1 MALREASWTVGLVLA
16 TSAVANAQGAAGNP
30 NQLAAKVERAML
42 HLTPADRYR
51 LPLIVEPLRKV
62 IVMAPSDGVLRSI
75 AVPVGSTVQEG
86 QEIARLDTNA
96 ALTRYRV
103 AKASVKEMDTEV
115 AIAKASANPAT
126 GVAIAEARLEAA
138 KARAELAQIE
148 VESCTLRAPF
158 AGRVMD
164 VAVSPGQYL
173 SKGSAI
179 LDLADVATVRVLLPV
194 DRGAASVGGSLTFA
208 IEETP
213 VTGKVQAVLPLG
225 EAHANLRELA
235 SPLAAAWVTVA
246 NTSGTFEPGQRAHSP
261 YLPNAPIAGVP
272 SFSIRKDDSGNSM
285 VQVIRAERVTDVP
298 IKVLGSLG
306 PDRSQISGPFRTSD
320 ILIQTSSVPLR
331 AGTFIRFN
339 DGSIPRGVE
348 GSAPSV
354 DQVGD
359 PADVSSTPPGIAPIG
374 SGGRPKPGGAKP
386 KASSTKAGA
395 DGVVPF

>member
-1 MALREASWTVGLVLA
+1 MALREASWAIGLALVTSTVASGQPGN
-16 TSAVANAQGAAGNP
+16 SGNP
-30 NQLAAKVERAML
+30 NQLAAKVERAWL
-42 HLTPADRYR
+42 HLTPVDRYR

-62 IVMAPSDGVLRSI
+62 IVMAPSDGILRSI

-96 ALTRYRV
+96 ALTRYKV
-103 AKASVKEMDTEV
+103 AKASVKEMQAEADIAKGQSV
-115 AIAKASANPAT
+115 AAIAS
-126 GVAIAEARLEAA
+126 AEARLEAA
-138 KARAELAQIE
+138 KARSELAQIE

-194 DRGAASVGGSLTFA
+194 DRSAATVGGNLTFA

-213 VTGKVQAVLPLG
+213 VNGKVQAVLPLG

-246 NTSGTFEPGQRAHSP
+246 NASGTFEPGQRAHSP
-261 YLPNAPIAGVP
+261 YLPDAPIAGVP
-272 SFSIRKDDSGNSM
+272 SFSIKKDDSGASI
-285 VQVIRAERVTDVP
+285 VQVIRADRVTDVP
-298 IKVLGSLG
+298 IKVLGPLG
-306 PDRSQISGPFRTSD
+306 PDRSQVSGPFRTSD
-320 ILIQTSSVPLR
+320 VLIQTSSVPLR

-339 DGSIPRGVE
+339 DGSTPRGVE
-348 GSAPSV
+348 GQPPTP

-374 SGGRPKPGGAKP
+374 SGGRPKTGAKP
-386 KASSTKAGA
+386 KSSSSKAGA

>member
-1 MALREASWTVGLVLA
+1 MALRESSWAVVLA
-16 TSAVANAQGAAGNP
+16 LVTSTVASGQPSTSGNP
-30 NQLAAKVERAML
+30 NQLAAKVERALL

-51 LPLIVEPLRKV
+51 VPLIVEPLRKV
-62 IVMAPSDGVLRSI
+62 IVMAPSDGILRSI

-96 ALTRYRV
+96 ALTRFRV
-103 AKASVKEMDTEV
+103 AKASVKEMQAEADIAKGHSV
-115 AIAKASANPAT
+115 AAIAS
-126 GVAIAEARLEAA
+126 AEARLEAA

-164 VAVSPGQYL
+164 IAVSPGQYL

-179 LDLADVATVRVLLPV
+179 LDLADVSTVRVLLPV
-194 DRGAASVGGSLTFA
+194 DRGAATVGGNLTFA

-213 VTGKVQAVLPLG
+213 VNGKVQAVLPLG

-246 NTSGTFEPGQRAHSP
+246 NTAGTFEPGQRAHSP
-261 YLPNAPIAGVP
+261 YLPDAPIAGVP
-272 SFSIRKDDSGNSM
+272 GFSIRKDDSGSI
-285 VQVIRAERVTDVP
+285 VQVIRADRVTDVP
-298 IKVLGSLG
+298 VKILGPLG
-306 PDRSQISGPFRTSD
+306 PDRSQVSGPFRSSD
-320 ILIQTSSVPLR
+320 VLIQTSSVPLR

-339 DGSIPRGVE
+339 DGSTPRGVE
-348 GSAPSV
+348 GMPPTP
-354 DQVGD
+354 DQVGE
-359 PADVSSTPPGIAPIG
+359 PAEFSPTPPGIAPIG
-374 SGGRPKPGGAKP
+374 SGGRPKAGTAKP
-386 KASSTKAGA
+386 KASTTKAGA

>member
-103 AKASVKEMDTEV
+103 AKASVKEMQAEV
-115 AIAKASANPAT
+115 DIAKSAGNNASL
-126 GVAIAEARLEAA
+126 AIAEARLEAA

-194 DRGAASVGGSLTFA
+194 DRGAATVGGSLAFA

-225 EAHANLRELA
+225 EAYANLRELA

-261 YLPNAPIAGVP
+261 FLPNAPIAGVP
-272 SFSIRKDDSGNSM
+272 SFSIHKDDSGNSI

-339 DGSIPRGVE
+339 DGSIPRGIE
-348 GSAPSV
+348 GSAPSP

-374 SGGRPKPGGAKP
+374 SGGRPKPGGTKP